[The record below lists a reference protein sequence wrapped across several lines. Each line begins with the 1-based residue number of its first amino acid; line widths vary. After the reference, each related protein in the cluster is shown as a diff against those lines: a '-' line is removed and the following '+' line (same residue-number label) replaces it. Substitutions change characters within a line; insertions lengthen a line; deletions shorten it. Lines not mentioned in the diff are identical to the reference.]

1 MHHPLD
7 IGGGVLIG
15 IAALSAM
22 VLVSGAAHDV
32 SPRHRSAPK

>member
-15 IAALSAM
+15 IAALSA
-22 VLVSGAAHDV
+22 VVVVNRAAHVV
-32 SPRHRSAPK
+32 SSPHRSVPK

>member
-7 IGGGVLIG
+7 IGGGVVIG

-22 VLVSGAAHDV
+22 VLVSRASHVV
-32 SPRHRSAPK
+32 SSPHRSSAK